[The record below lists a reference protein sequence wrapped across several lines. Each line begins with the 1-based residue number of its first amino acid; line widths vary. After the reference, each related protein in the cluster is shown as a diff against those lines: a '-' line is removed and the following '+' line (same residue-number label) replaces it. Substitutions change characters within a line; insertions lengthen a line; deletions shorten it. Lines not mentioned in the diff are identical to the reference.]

1 MARVGAAGTTR
12 ERVRGMR
19 KRARRPMRVS
29 VARGGDAVGPPVGAA
44 VMQEWG

>member
-1 MARVGAAGTTR
+1 
-12 ERVRGMR
+12 
-19 KRARRPMRVS
+19 MRVS